1 MSTDGPAL
9 ASSSPRAGNPLVA
22 DGALLAITVLW
33 GVTFVTVK
41 DAMALADPVSFVA
54 MRFALGAAATAL
66 IARRALI
73 SSALWRTGLFLSVFL
88 FLGFIFQTW
97 GLKHTTPSRSAFI
110 TGLSMV
116 MVPFVSW
123 WLSKRRPPAV
133 AMLGTGIAV
142 AGLFILTNAGTDG
155 SGLNLG
161 DGLTVL
167 CTFAYAMHIALTEK
181 LGGAHP
187 PIALVTAQLTGVALL
202 ALLCLPFVDIS
213 VSPTRDLWVA
223 VAITGVLATAVA
235 ISIYTWAQ
243 ARTSAVKAA
252 LLFSLEPVFAAVYS
266 ASTGRE
272 VLGQRE
278 YVGGTLIIAGV
289 LVAEVGGALLRRK
302 AIDPRGDE
310 C

>member
-1 MSTDGPAL
+1 MSTEGAAAAPF
-9 ASSSPRAGNPLVA
+9 SSRAGNPFIA
-22 DGALLAITVLW
+22 DGALLAITLLW

-54 MRFALGAAATAL
+54 MRFALGAAVTAL
-66 IARRALI
+66 IARRALR
-73 SSALWRTGLFLSVFL
+73 SAALWRTGFFLSVFL

-116 MVPFVSW
+116 MVPFASW
-123 WLSKRRPPAV
+123 WLSKRRPKAV

-181 LGGAHP
+181 WGPAHA

-202 ALLCLPFVDIS
+202 ALLCLPFVDLQ
-213 VSPTRDLWVA
+213 VSPSRDLWLA

-252 LLFSLEPVFAAVYS
+252 LMFSLEPVFAALYS
-266 ASTGRE
+266 AGTGRE

-278 YVGGTLIIAGV
+278 YVGGALIIAGV
-289 LVAEVGGALLRRK
+289 LVAEVGGALLRRSSQ
-302 AIDPRGDE
+302 PVH
-310 C
+310 